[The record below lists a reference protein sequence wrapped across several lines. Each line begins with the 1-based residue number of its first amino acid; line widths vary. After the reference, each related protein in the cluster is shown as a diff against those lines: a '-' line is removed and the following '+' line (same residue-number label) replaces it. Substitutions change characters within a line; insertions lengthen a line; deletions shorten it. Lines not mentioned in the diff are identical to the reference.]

1 MADDFPKALLI
12 YFSDAAFSQCLS
24 FCSDNG
30 MECQDLQ
37 IGTLNAIIFYK
48 YQEFKDCKKF
58 SGENTFQFVCYEI
71 TELWM

>member
-1 MADDFPKALLI
+1 MNNNCNKALLI
-12 YFSDAAFSQCLS
+12 YFSDAAFSQYLS
-24 FCSDNG
+24 FCTDSG

-58 SGENTFQFVCYEI
+58 SGENNFQFVCYEI